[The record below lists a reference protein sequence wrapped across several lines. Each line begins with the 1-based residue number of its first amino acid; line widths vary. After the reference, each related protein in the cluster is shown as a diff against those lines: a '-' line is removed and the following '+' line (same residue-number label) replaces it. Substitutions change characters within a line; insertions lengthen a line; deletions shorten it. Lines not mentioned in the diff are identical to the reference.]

1 MEKLERDEKMK
12 SRMALTHR
20 GNEYDLTGNVF
31 RFISRNI
38 RGTSELIDN
47 LIAPGFIILGGRLT
61 AILRP
66 PICLARYHRFT
77 ICLASPRAHPWLNH
91 CLMSARLFPYLPAI
105 ISGSAKLS
113 MANTWIEPLT
123 KLFLRRL
130 YEDLYNFWR
139 ILLEESIIK
148 YIKRLTLD

>member
-61 AILRP
+61 AILWP

-105 ISGSAKLS
+105 ISGSAKRS

-139 ILLEESIIK
+139 KQYSSK
-148 YIKRLTLD
+148 KV